1 MCRVQSSET
10 VLEEAQRLTTVDRN
24 YQYGA
29 WEEESARVCM
39 IMDILAP
46 LDSGAFNHGRN
57 ATARFTLSI
66 VVLKLVRDSYRH
78 KRDNLVDACG
88 YLKLLEDIY
97 NPCVGGAEDEPEAVA
112 V

>member
-1 MCRVQSSET
+1 MSQPQDFESI
-10 VLEEAQRLTTVDRN
+10 LDEAQRLVTSDRN
-24 YQYGA
+24 YQYGP

-46 LDSGAFNHGRN
+46 LDAGAFQHGRN

-66 VVLKLVRDSYRH
+66 VVLKMVRDSYRH

-97 NPCVGGAEDEPEAVA
+97 NPCVGGEKDDPEAVA